1 MNRTLTLALLLGAS
15 SYCMAQS
22 AASPPLPSPDA
33 SALAASTPAAPTSAS
48 AGATSAGVAEDASKA
63 AAAPSSVIYHIA
75 TPLIAP
81 TVVAPPVA
89 ESPTQPE
96 PASSESIQ
104 SESIQP
110 EPALSDL
117 APPAHPATPAQIR
130 ELLQLTH
137 AAERARAQM
146 AATLKLM
153 RASSPA
159 GVPAAFWDDMQ
170 RAMANLDI
178 VTPCIPAYQKY
189 YSQQD
194 MAVALAFY
202 HSLAG
207 RRMMA
212 AEPYVSSILSDTL
225 RQAGERVGA
234 EVGLKYKGQIG
245 QPPSGLDVVV
255 TSN

>member
-81 TVVAPPVA
+81 PVVAPPVA

-96 PASSESIQ
+96 PAS